1 MRKIDV
7 ADVTV
12 RRSEEF
18 SQGRLS
24 FRLKLELAKMLDS
37 LGITVIE
44 APAIKDCQTD
54 YYLVKS
60 IASAVKGASVAV
72 PVDIADPESA
82 ARTWDALKEAVS
94 PRLQLPFP
102 VSTVQMEYF
111 CHKKPAVLLQLIEE
125 RVKQCKALCPQ
136 VEFLAGDFS
145 RAEKDFLLQAIG
157 TAVKGGATVIS
168 LSDAAG
174 DLLPDQFGQLIAE
187 IKGNLPEDVKLGVI
201 CSNDLFLADA
211 CAIEAVKAG
220 ADEIKTSSYGRAT
233 TSLEHFPCILEARKD
248 ILNASCS
255 IDMTR
260 LQSAVSTIGKLC
272 EEAQAKSPTFI
283 GVDTQDDEIRL
294 TAHDDLSAVLKAVK
308 RLGYELTEEDSR
320 KVYDAFTRLSSGSNE
335 IIEAKELD
343 AIVASVAFQVPPTW
357 KLESFLINSGNI
369 ISATCHIRLIKDN
382 EVFDCAC
389 VGDGPVDAAFLAIE
403 KVVGVHYEL
412 DDFQI
417 RAVTEGREAMGE
429 TVVRL
434 RSEGKVYSGRGVS
447 TDIVGSSIMAY
458 LNAVNKIA
466 YEEGQA

>member
-1 MRKIDV
+1 MRKIDI

-24 FRLKLELAKMLDS
+24 FRLKIELAKMLDS
-37 LGITVIE
+37 LGVSVIE
-44 APAIKDCQTD
+44 APAIKDGHTD

-60 IASAVKGASVAV
+60 IASAVKNATLAV
-72 PVDIADPESA
+72 PVDVLEEGSA
-82 ARTWDALKEAVS
+82 ARTWDALKEAGS

-111 CHKKPAVLLQLIEE
+111 CHKKPAAILQLIEQ
-125 RVKQCKALCPQ
+125 RVGQCKALCPQ

-145 RAEKDFLLQAIG
+145 RAEREFLFQAIEA
-157 TAVKGGATVIS
+157 AVKSGATLVS

-174 DLLPDQFGQLIAE
+174 DLLPEEFGKLIGE
-187 IKGNLPEDVKLGVI
+187 IRQRLPKEVKLGVI
-201 CSNDLFLADA
+201 CSNDLYLADA
-211 CAIEAVKAG
+211 CAVDAVKAG

-233 TSLEHFPCILEARKD
+233 TSLEHFPCILEAQKD
-248 ILNASCS
+248 NLKASCS
-255 IDMTR
+255 INMTR
-260 LQSAVSTIGKLC
+260 LQSVISRIGRMC
-272 EEAQAKSPTFI
+272 EEAQANSPTHI
-283 GVDTQDDEIRL
+283 GVDTTESEIKL
-294 TAHDDLSAVLKAVK
+294 TAHDDLAAVLKAVEH
-308 RLGYELTEEDSR
+308 LGYELSEEDSR
-320 KVYDAFTRLSSGSNE
+320 KVYDAFARIASTNE

-369 ISATCHIRLIKDN
+369 ITATCHLRLLKDN
-382 EVFDCAC
+382 EVFDCVC